1 MGTKVY
7 DNALDLITFSRASNG
22 TSLRKISYGSELV
35 TNGTFDTDVSGWD
48 ETSVNATLTFDS
60 GEANVVTT
68 TSGVGIRQ
76 QLSLTVGKVY
86 QASVTL
92 TSNSGTCGLRIA
104 NAAFNSF
111 TATAGDVSSGTET
124 ISVVWVAQEV
134 DEYVYLRAGNA
145 ADFNADNVSV
155 KEVLFDQPDGT
166 LTLFNHPDDIP
177 RIDYNA
183 DGTVR
188 GLLVE
193 EQRTNLLTYSEDFTD
208 VSWVG
213 LNAAIPTADAV
224 GPDGVTNSAYTL
236 VDDNSGGTGGV
247 FFYTDISGYATAT
260 AHTWSVFVK
269 EAGLSF
275 AFVEFN
281 NGTTPAN
288 GGVYFNLSSGT
299 VGAAG
304 SGYTGTIEDF
314 GNGWYRC
321 SIIFTT
327 DAVDTSGRF
336 LVRPATANG
345 NTTVDLDGTSS
356 ILIYG
361 AQLEAGAFPTSYIPT
376 SGASATREPD
386 IASIPVTDF
395 GYNQKAGTVVVTGCK
410 IDRVSTIAGTEIAML
425 SKVAFS
431 TDNAT
436 RVFYRASGATGFF
449 NTVSASTNVDLSP
462 TGVLSAGQDL
472 NIAFTY
478 SEDDFATVA
487 NGGTVLT
494 DTSGVVAEHTV
505 LRIGAGQQ
513 HLNGHIKSIQYYP
526 RRLTNAQLQELTA

>member
-1 MGTKVY
+1 MGTKQY

-35 TNGTFDTDVSGWD
+35 TNGDFGDGSTGWTVPSGW
-48 ETSVNATLTFDS
+48 S
-60 GEANVVTT
+60 
-68 TSGVGIRQ
+68 
-76 QLSLTVGKVY
+76 
-86 QASVTL
+86 
-92 TSNSGTCGLRIA
+92 
-104 NAAFNSF
+104 
-111 TATAGDVSSGTET
+111 VSSGLLTGTATNTSAINRTFTPVAGRVYEVQFDVT
-124 ISVVWVAQEV
+124 AYTSGNLYVTVGGNFTTPVVFNTPISVGRKSAVVVAGSTASRSVEF
-134 DEYVYLRAGNA
+134 YGGSISASI
-145 ADFNADNVSV
+145 DNVSV
-155 KEVLFDQPDGT
+155 REVLFDQPDGT

-177 RIDYNA
+177 RIDYNP
-183 DGTVR
+183 DGTVK
-188 GLLVE
+188 GLLIE
-193 EQRTNLLTYSEDFTD
+193 EQRTNLEEYSNDFSSGGWAKNGTVTLTAGEYD
-208 VSWVG
+208 
-213 LNAAIPTADAV
+213 
-224 GPDGVTNSAYTL
+224 GPLGV
-236 VDDNSGGTGGV
+236 NSGTKVDAGTDLDGLYEFLPSVASGSSLAVSAWFKYVSGDTELRFALEGAAFSTGRSGV
-247 FFYTDISGYATAT
+247 VVDISDGTI
-260 AHTWSVFVK
+260 S
-269 EAGLSF
+269 
-275 AFVEFN
+275 
-281 NGTTPAN
+281 GTT
-288 GGVYFNLSSGT
+288 
-299 VGAAG
+299 G
-304 SGYTGTIEDF
+304 SVTPDTFDVIDY
-314 GNGWYRC
+314 GNGWYRAF
-321 SIIFTT
+321 FTT
-327 DAVDTSGRF
+327 TTTATGTYALVVYTENGAGVFGLSG
-336 LVRPATANG
+336 VQ
-345 NTTVDLDGTSS
+345 
-356 ILIYG
+356 I
-361 AQLEAGAFPTSYIPT
+361 EAGAFPTSYIPT
-376 SGASATREPD
+376 SGAPATRSAD

-395 GYNQKAGTVVVTGCK
+395 GHNQKAGTVVVTGCK